1 MSLKRLAARGVFSL
15 LLLSFC
21 FLGTSGSSR
30 VPSLRAINDSDS
42 GVVVAVYDGDT
53 IKVQFSDST
62 FKRIRLIGVD
72 TPELGDPRE
81 DVAFYAHLA
90 KRFAFFYLYGKTVR
104 LTYDQTRL
112 DKFGRTLAY
121 VWTDTEK
128 LFNLFIIREGFGYAF
143 LAFPFRS
150 DFLTRF
156 REAQVEARQEKKG
169 LWREGEPEVISSIGA
184 WSNLGKYISVKFN
197 CSSIE
202 EGRSFVY
209 LSSGDETFEA
219 LIPQN
224 RRRAFPALKNYLGQS
239 LIASG
244 FLEEFKG
251 KPQIIL
257 NFQRQLRSDGALH

>member
-1 MSLKRLAARGVFSL
+1 MSLKRLAAQGVFSL

-21 FLGTSGSSR
+21 FLWTSGSSR
-30 VPSLRAINDSDS
+30 APSLRAINDSDS

-62 FKRIRLIGVD
+62 LKRIRLIGVD
-72 TPELGDPRE
+72 TSELGDPRQE
-81 DVAFYAHLA
+81 VAFFGHLA

-143 LAFPFRS
+143 LSFPFRS

-156 REAQVEARQEKKG
+156 REAQAEARQEKKG
-169 LWREGEPEVISSIGA
+169 LWREGEPEVISSSRA
-184 WSNLGKYISVKFN
+184 RSYLGKYISVKFN
-197 CSSIE
+197 CSSME

-209 LSSGDETFEA
+209 LSSGDGTFEA

-224 RRRAFPALKNYLGQS
+224 RKRAFPALKNFLGKR
-239 LIASG
+239 LIVSG

-257 NFQRQLRSDGALH
+257 YFQRQLRLGTAAH

>member
-1 MSLKRLAARGVFSL
+1 LSLKKLAAQSVFSL

-30 VPSLRAINDSDS
+30 ALSLRAVNDSDS

-53 IKVQFSDST
+53 IRVQFSDST
-62 FKRIRLIGVD
+62 LKLVRLIGVD
-72 TPELGDPRE
+72 TPELGDPRQE
-81 DVAFYAHLA
+81 VAFFGHMA

-112 DKFGRTLAY
+112 DKYGRTLAY
-121 VWTDTEK
+121 VWTDKEK

-143 LAFPFRS
+143 FAFPFRS

-169 LWREGEPEVISSIGA
+169 LWREGEPEVISSIQA
-184 WSNLGKYISVKFN
+184 RSYLGKYISVKFN
-197 CSSIE
+197 CSSLE

-209 LSSGDETFEA
+209 LSSNDGKFEA
-219 LIPQN
+219 LIPRN
-224 RRRAFPALKNYLGQS
+224 RKRAFPALKDFLGKS
-239 LIASG
+239 LIVTG
-244 FLEEFKG
+244 FLEDFKG
-251 KPQIIL
+251 RPQIML
-257 NFQRQLRSDGALH
+257 FFPQQLHLGASQN